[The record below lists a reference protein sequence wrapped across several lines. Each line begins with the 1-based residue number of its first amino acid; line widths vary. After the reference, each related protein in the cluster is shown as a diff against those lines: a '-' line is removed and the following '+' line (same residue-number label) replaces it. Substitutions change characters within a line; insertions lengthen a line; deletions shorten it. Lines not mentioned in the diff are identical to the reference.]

1 MVLKQARDIR
11 TYGEVE
17 AHAKPRVPCR
27 RECRAAR
34 WVEEEVPGN
43 VGSPANGQERGPS
56 PGAEDGRTAK
66 ERGADELQ
74 AEVGR
79 WSPTLQAEHN
89 VVDGGYAE
97 PYTVH
102 EPLAA
107 PRKPSHQHQPDRP
120 EDANEDCDIHDFL
133 PSSFDGVPAEYFKSF

>member
-1 MVLKQARDIR
+1 M
-11 TYGEVE
+11 
-17 AHAKPRVPCR
+17 
-27 RECRAAR
+27 
-34 WVEEEVPGN
+34 EEEVPGN

-79 WSPTLQAEHN
+79 WSPMLQAEHN

-107 PRKPSHQHQPDRP
+107 PRKPSTSTSPIAPRTP
-120 EDANEDCDIHDFL
+120 MRTAI
-133 PSSFDGVPAEYFKSF
+133 SMTSFPPRSTASRLNCVATPVR